1 MYFGAIILV
10 VPDVMGMVIYS
21 PPLDECGNSY
31 RGIAYCEKLIKI
43 FNFHQFDST
52 NNKTEKIDPR
62 RHMIES
68 TEADVMNMLM
78 NAAKGDVKQIRKYYL
93 KGHDMNATDYDQR
106 SALHIGKTCRT
117 V

>member
-1 MYFGAIILV
+1 MLTPYFGAIILV

-78 NAAKGDVKQIRKYYL
+78 NAAKV
-93 KGHDMNATDYDQR
+93 
-106 SALHIGKTCRT
+106 T
-117 V
+117 VDSVESL